1 MKRRTARAPTLLLA
15 SKDKELSRHVRTSLS
30 TIGIPS
36 NGLVLVR
43 NESEWREALNRER
56 PRLIILDDDISPG
69 NGPTLLSA
77 LRRRSAEV
85 LTVYLAEQHSI
96 ELERA
101 VRQLG
106 VLYYTEKPPDWDTL
120 GRVLASVLSELAPQP
135 HYSTLPTTDA

>member
-15 SKDKELSRHVRTSLS
+15 SKDKELSRHVRTYLS
-30 TIGIPS
+30 TMGLS
-36 NGLVLVR
+36 SHGLVLIR
-43 NESEWREALNRER
+43 NESEWQEALNRER
-56 PRLIILDDDISPG
+56 PRLVILDDDISHG

-85 LTVYLAEQHSI
+85 LTVYLAEQHSL

-120 GRVLASVLSELAPQP
+120 GRVLASVLSVHAPAP
-135 HYSTLPTTDA
+135 SFSGAPSPDT